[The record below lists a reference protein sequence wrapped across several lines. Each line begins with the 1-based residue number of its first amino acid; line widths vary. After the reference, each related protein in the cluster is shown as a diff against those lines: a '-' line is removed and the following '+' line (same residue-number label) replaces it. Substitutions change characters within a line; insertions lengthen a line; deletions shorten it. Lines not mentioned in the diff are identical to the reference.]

1 MKFEIL
7 FRSAAMK
14 QFQAL
19 SKTDQRLVAAKID
32 KLGEDASPAG
42 SKKLKGHDS
51 LWRIR
56 SGSLRVVY
64 LQPDSEGRIFILK
77 IGNRGRIY
85 RNL

>member
-1 MKFEIL
+1 
-7 FRSAAMK
+7 MK

-19 SKTDQRLVAAKID
+19 SKTDQRLIAAKID
-32 KLGEDASPAG
+32 KLAEDAKPVG
-42 SKKLKGHDS
+42 SKKLKGHDA

-64 LQPDSEGRIFILK
+64 LQPDDEAKIFILK
-77 IGNRGRIY
+77 IGNRGRVY